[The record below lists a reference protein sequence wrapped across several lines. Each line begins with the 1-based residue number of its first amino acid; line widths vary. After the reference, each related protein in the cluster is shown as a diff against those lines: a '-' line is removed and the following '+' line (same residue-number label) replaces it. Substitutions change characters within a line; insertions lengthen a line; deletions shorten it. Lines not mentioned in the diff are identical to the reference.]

1 MSHFH
6 VPVLGFVFCLFEG
19 IFKQMTFSLFQDM
32 NFKACGLIFLN
43 LKTQNKI
50 NQVLSFTVYY
60 INPLSEIPQI

>member
-19 IFKQMTFSLFQDM
+19 IFKQMTFLLFQDTD
-32 NFKACGLIFLN
+32 FKGCGLIFSN

-50 NQVLSFTVYY
+50 NRVLSFTVYY
-60 INPLSEIPQI
+60 INSASEIPQI